1 MATPRKL
8 EEEKGVKFDFIKPE
22 IEYIIENANFNEIQL
37 NVFNRLTD
45 KRRKTI
51 NSTN

>member
-1 MATPRKL
+1 MATPRRL
-8 EEEKGVKFDFIKPE
+8 EEGKGVRFDFIKPE
-22 IEYIIENANFNEIQL
+22 IDYIIENANFNDIQL
-37 NVFNRLTD
+37 NIFNRLTN